1 MDVTR
6 GLQAVFFDMDGLLV
20 DSERLWLDVEH
31 EVMAWLGVGWGS
43 QHQEA
48 LVGGSL
54 ERTVAY
60 MLALSGPVAS
70 SEEVGRRLL
79 DGMGERLSAHVPL
92 MPGAKELLAQVQD
105 AGLPAALVTSSHRR
119 LLEHALDGIGRE
131 FFTVTVAGDEVAN
144 TKPAPDPYLTAA
156 RLLNVTPGRCVAL
169 EDSLTGIAAA
179 EAAGCVTVAVPSV
192 AAIPPAPGRTVVTSL
207 TEVDL
212 PRLRGLVSIRPAQ
225 PGSAAAHAV

>member
-1 MDVTR
+1 
-6 GLQAVFFDMDGLLV
+6 MDGLLV
-20 DSERLWLDVEH
+20 DSERLWLDVEY
-31 EVMAWLGVGWGS
+31 EVMAWLGVEWGT

-54 ERTVAY
+54 DRTVTY
-60 MLALSGPVAS
+60 MLALSGSAAS

-79 DGMGERLSAHVPL
+79 DGMGERLSAQVPL
-92 MPGAKELLAQVQD
+92 MPGAKELLTQVQA
-105 AGLPAALVTSSHRR
+105 AGLPTALVTSSHRS

-131 FFTVTVAGDEVAN
+131 FFTVTVAGDEVTH

-156 RLLNVTPGRCVAL
+156 RLLDVTPGRCVAL
-169 EDSLTGIAAA
+169 EDSLTGITAA

-192 AAIPPAPGRTVVTSL
+192 VAVPPAPGRTVVTSL

-212 PRLRGLVSIRPAQ
+212 PRLRELIS
-225 PGSAAAHAV
+225 